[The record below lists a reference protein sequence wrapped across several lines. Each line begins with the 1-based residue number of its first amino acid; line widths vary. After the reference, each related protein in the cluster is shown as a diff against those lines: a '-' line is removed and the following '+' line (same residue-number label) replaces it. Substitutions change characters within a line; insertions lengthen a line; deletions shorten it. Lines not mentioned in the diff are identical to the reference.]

1 MKVASVRELREIE
14 AAADRTVLSYKRMML
29 NAGAAASRRLRQ
41 RCKID
46 ATTRITF
53 LIGKGNNGGDGL
65 VMACDLAHSTEAQI
79 NLYLHQARNQ
89 ADPTYRAA
97 LDARLPVTLAADD
110 SDRQRLQQLVRE
122 ADIIVDALLGIGA
135 RPPLRGKVGDLLAA
149 VRENMSQRDVEA
161 DERARSLPNDRNKRL
176 FPKRP
181 FVFAIDCPSGVDCD
195 SGETDERA
203 LVADA
208 TITFIAGKPGLF
220 TFPAAGFVGD
230 LEYSDIGIPASLPA
244 LDQVKAEVVDSRLAA
259 RLLPPRRL
267 DGHKGTY
274 GKAMIVAGS
283 PNYIGAIA
291 LAGEAC
297 YRAGAGL
304 ATVASAARLTEIV
317 AGQLREPTWLPLPHV
332 DGAISERA
340 VETVVKQVQG
350 YDSLLVGCGLGLHE
364 GTQGF
369 LRNLAAKGGL
379 PPLILDAD
387 ALNILSR
394 VRQWWRQVAPGTIIT
409 PHPGEMAR
417 LTGISAKDIN
427 ANRWKI
433 ARDYAKAWNL
443 VLLLKGA
450 HTLIAA
456 PDGRISVIPLKTDAL
471 SKAGTG
477 DVLAGLIA
485 GLRAQGLG
493 GYDSA
498 RLGAYAHASAGMF
511 AADAV
516 GTGRSVIAGDV
527 LSALGSAFAALET
540 D

>member
-14 AAADRTVLSYKRMML
+14 AAADRSIMSYERMML
-29 NAGAAASRRLRQ
+29 NAGAAASRLLQQ
-41 RCKID
+41 RRNID
-46 ATTRITF
+46 AATRITC

-65 VMACDLAHSTEAQI
+65 VMARDLALSTEAQVS
-79 NLYLHQARNQ
+79 LYLLQARDH
-89 ADPTYRAA
+89 ADTYYRAA
-97 LDARLPVTLAADD
+97 LEARLPVTLATDD
-110 SDRQRLQQLVRE
+110 GDRRRLKHLVLE

-135 RPPLRGKVGDLLAA
+135 RPPLRGTVGEVLAT
-149 VRENMSQRDVEA
+149 VRDCLSQRDLVA
-161 DERARSLPNDRNKRL
+161 DERAQYAPIDRNMRL

-195 SGETDERA
+195 TGETDERA

-208 TITFIAGKPGLF
+208 TITFIASKPGLF

-230 LEYSDIGIPASLPA
+230 LEHSLIGIPKSLPE
-244 LDQVKAEVVDSRLAA
+244 LDQVKAAVVNSNLAA
-259 RLLPPRRL
+259 SLLPPRPL

-304 ATVASAARLTEIV
+304 VTIASAAKLTEIV
-317 AGQLREPTWLPLPHV
+317 AGHLREPTWLPLPHV

-340 VETVVKQVQG
+340 VESVVRRVHG

-364 GTQGF
+364 STQGF
-369 LRNLAAKGGL
+369 LRSLAATGCL

-394 VRQWWRQVAPGTIIT
+394 APRWWNLVAPGTVIT

-417 LTGISAKDIN
+417 LTGISANDIN
-427 ANRWKI
+427 ANRWEI
-433 ARDYAKAWNL
+433 ARDYAEAWNL

-450 HTLIAA
+450 HTLVAA
-456 PDGRISVIPLKTDAL
+456 PDGRISVIPFKTDAL

-485 GLRAQGLG
+485 GLRAQGLSAF
-493 GYDSA
+493 DSA
-498 RLGAYAHASAGMF
+498 RLGAFAHASAGMI
-511 AADAV
+511 AAEAV